1 MPGYIKN
8 VGDHIRMRW
17 VQPGYDPDATDVPP
31 NKVIF
36 DSDDIGTLSV
46 LTSGRVAIPTA
57 QSSYTRIVEWNFPY
71 IPLCQMLID
80 LGDGYLHNA
89 IPASVSYMC
98 TFNVR
103 KTGIWFK
110 GYPASGYSLV
120 YTAFRV
126 KAADG

>member
-17 VQPGYDPDATDVPP
+17 VQPGYDPDATNVPP

-46 LTSGRVAIPTA
+46 LARGRVSVPVTQPNYIQLVAW
-57 QSSYTRIVEWNFPY
+57 ELPY
-71 IPLCQMLID
+71 VPLCQMQFD
-80 LGDGYLHNA
+80 YGDGYLHNA
-89 IPASVSYMC
+89 FPASVSYMC

-103 KTGIWFK
+103 TTGIWFK
-110 GYPASGYSLV
+110 GYPSSGKSLV

-126 KAADG
+126 KAA